1 MAALNAEMG
10 DLCRRALRAIICALA
25 LTCGACI
32 PVDGGPGTPFQ
43 LPPTSNPPVFD
54 PNTNGDD
61 EPSAAALVF
70 DVRISAESDAV
81 SGIDVDAT
89 LSIELNSDGTP
100 RQITLDDGLNG
111 TFEDNPVSGRIQLT
125 TSAGGGL
132 RLAGD
137 FFDLR
142 VESDGTVTAEFVGGG
157 DVADIL
163 NGFALQG
170 DEGVFEPGTA
180 LAIAYELVT
189 PSIFTYRISGDSV
202 TGRLDLTG
210 VPINAVGQFE
220 HLHGTFDGTR
230 RR

>member
-1 MAALNAEMG
+1 MAASNAETG
-10 DLCRRALRAIICALA
+10 DLWRRAARAIICALA

-43 LPPTSNPPVFD
+43 LPPTGNPPVFD
-54 PNTNGDD
+54 PDGNGGD
-61 EPSAAALVF
+61 EPSSAGLVF
-70 DVRISAESDAV
+70 DVRISAQSDAV

-125 TSAGGGL
+125 TSVGGGL
-132 RLAGD
+132 LLGGD

-142 VESDGTVTAEFVGGG
+142 VESDGTVTAEFVVGG
-157 DVADIL
+157 DLADIL

-170 DEGVFEPGTA
+170 DEGVFEPGA
-180 LAIAYELVT
+180 PAIAYELVT
-189 PSIFTYRISGDSV
+189 PSSFTYGISGDSV

-210 VPINAVGQFE
+210 VPVNAASQLE

>member
-1 MAALNAEMG
+1 MAASNAEMG
-10 DLCRRALRAIICALA
+10 NLWRRAARAIICALA

-43 LPPTSNPPVFD
+43 LPPTSNPPIFD
-54 PNTNGDD
+54 PNANGDD
-61 EPSAAALVF
+61 EPSSASLVF
-70 DVRISAESDAV
+70 DVRISAQSDAV
-81 SGIDVDAT
+81 SAIDVDAT
-89 LSIELNSDGTP
+89 LSIEFNSDGTP
-100 RQITLDDGLNG
+100 RQVTLDDDLNG

-132 RLAGD
+132 LLGGD

-142 VESDGTVTAEFVGGG
+142 VESDGTVTAEFVGSS

-170 DEGVFEPGTA
+170 DEGVFEPGA
-180 LAIAYELVT
+180 PAIAYELVT
-189 PSIFTYRISGDSV
+189 PSSFTYRISGDSV

-210 VPINAVGQFE
+210 VPINAASQLE
-220 HLHGTFDGTR
+220 HLNGTFDGTR